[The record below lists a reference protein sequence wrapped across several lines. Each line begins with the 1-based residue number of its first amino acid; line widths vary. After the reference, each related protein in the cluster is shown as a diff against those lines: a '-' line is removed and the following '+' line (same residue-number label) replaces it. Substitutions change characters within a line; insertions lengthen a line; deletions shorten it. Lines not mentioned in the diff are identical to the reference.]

1 MSAKA
6 SYTIPEIEIILLNA
20 DDIIA
25 TSIYENEW
33 NDENVQEDGW
43 LSIERSRNEY

>member
-6 SYTIPEIEIILLNA
+6 SYAIPEIEIILLNA

-43 LSIERSRNEY
+43 LSIERRRNEY